1 MKPSRSARRFRS
13 LLVLR
18 LRIRR
23 ALRNPVGW
31 RSLLSDLF
39 TLIALAM
46 VGVGLA
52 MAVGTGWGLLTVGAL
67 LLLLTPVGVAFRIL
81 IRGK

>member
-13 LLVLR
+13 LLLLR

-23 ALRNPVGW
+23 ALRNPVAR
-31 RSLLSDLF
+31 RSLGGDLF
-39 TLIALAM
+39 TILALVM

-52 MAVGTGWGLLTVGAL
+52 LAIGPGWGLVAVGAL

>member
-1 MKPSRSARRFRS
+1 MTPSRSARRFRS
-13 LLVLR
+13 WLLLR

-23 ALRNPVGW
+23 ALRNPAAW
-31 RSLLSDLF
+31 RSAGGDLF
-39 TLIALAM
+39 TIIALVM
-46 VGVGLA
+46 VGLGLA
-52 MAVGTGWGLLTVGAL
+52 MALGTGWGLLVVGLL